1 MPHSFLPKEPKEKE
15 FHPQPADLESFS
27 RNPVTLEFLNR
38 LHLKIRG
45 EERRLADVG
54 AEGELDKRRGRI
66 AAFRETCGLLEE
78 ISSEIA
84 NGDNPE
90 EIEDDNTE

>member
-1 MPHSFLPKEPKEKE
+1 MRSFLPQEPKEQE
-15 FHPQPADLESFS
+15 FHPQPEDLESFS

-54 AEGELDKRRGRI
+54 AEGKLDERRGRI
-66 AAFRETCGLLEE
+66 AAFRETCGLLES
-78 ISSEIA
+78 IATEIA
-84 NGDNPE
+84 KSDNPE
-90 EIEDDNTE
+90 EMNDDNTE